1 MDTNSKRMSFIKLST
16 ALSKRLK
23 KSINS
28 TKNWWML
35 PMKETGFLILLNTA
49 PIMRISLK
57 LPLFISILRNL
68 KKLSTVHTWR
78 MKERGVQSS
87 MKQTK
92 KINQK
97 SRNISKILKNI
108 WLKRMLEIEFH
119 IQCITVIWMRR
130 KSLRI

>member
-1 MDTNSKRMSFIKLST
+1 
-16 ALSKRLK
+16 
-23 KSINS
+23 
-28 TKNWWML
+28 ML

-57 LPLFISILRNL
+57 LPLFISILMNL

-78 MKERGVQSS
+78 MKERGVQLS

-119 IQCITVIWMRR
+119 IQFYTVIWMR
-130 KSLRI
+130 KKFLRI